1 MTAEDTTPY
10 EKPTVGPDLVDIL
23 QGMQSLIGEVTNLRR
38 ECTRLRMRGVMPP
51 DIAALFAGT
60 PVTLFQD
67 DRGIW
72 GYTIE
77 LKSKR
82 TGGRGYPSL
91 VEVARAAL
99 GRFQDLGFFDFAET
113 NEDDEDE
120 WDLVDNVFI
129 RVEGFVPGEEE
140 VADLLER
147 TVAHWRHPG
156 HTTLADVM
164 ADAERML
171 LRLRPLAVTL

>member
-1 MTAEDTTPY
+1 MTAEDSTPY

-23 QGMQSLIGEVTNLRR
+23 RGMRPLIDEVTNLRR
-38 ECTRLRMRGVMPP
+38 ECTRLRMREVMPS
-51 DIAALFAGT
+51 DIQALFART

-67 DRGIW
+67 DREFW

-77 LKSKR
+77 LKSTR

-91 VEVARAAL
+91 AEAARAAL
-99 GRFQDLGFFDFAET
+99 GRFQDLGF
-113 NEDDEDE
+113 
-120 WDLVDNVFI
+120 
-129 RVEGFVPGEEE
+129 EGFVPGEEE

>member
-1 MTAEDTTPY
+1 VEPVTAEDVTPY

-23 QGMQSLIGEVTNLRR
+23 RGMQPLIAEVTNLRR
-38 ECTRLRMRGVMPP
+38 ECTRLREREVMPP

-99 GRFQDLGFFDFAET
+99 GQELRVPAQRPALHAVAAEAARH
-113 NEDDEDE
+113 
-120 WDLVDNVFI
+120 V
-129 RVEGFVPGEEE
+129 
-140 VADLLER
+140 LER
-147 TVAHWRHPG
+147 RRH
-156 HTTLADVM
+156 AD
-164 ADAERML
+164 EGRC
-171 LRLRPLAVTL
+171 